1 MASLPPLR
9 TRRTISLSAV
19 FGLLALFALFAPFWF
34 FLAALADVSR
44 GIRGWRFV
52 RLTSF
57 FAHALAIETG
67 GIVANAALWV
77 RAGFGTRI
85 GSPKSRAAHSR
96 LQYWYAKT
104 FMEAADT
111 CLAIRTEITGLELAE
126 GGNAVMIGRHRSLPD
141 ALLPTLVCGHFG
153 LEAKYVLAGG
163 LQWGPNLDIT
173 GNRSD
178 QVFVD
183 RSRQSGNDDLADIAA
198 LASRIDT
205 NSMGV
210 IFPEG
215 TFFSPARQAKALA
228 RIAESNPSELDQS
241 SKLIHLLPPRPGGVA
256 AMLDAAPDA
265 DVIFLGHVGLESLS
279 TIADITKAV
288 PAKEPVRVK
297 LWRFPR
303 HEVPTDSKQQREWI
317 LDQWLEVDQWIEA
330 QQR

>member
-1 MASLPPLR
+1 M
-9 TRRTISLSAV
+9 
-19 FGLLALFALFAPFWF
+19 
-34 FLAALADVSR
+34 
-44 GIRGWRFV
+44 

-67 GIVANAALWV
+67 GIAANAALWV
-77 RAGFGTRI
+77 RAGFGRRI
-85 GSPKSRAAHSR
+85 GSPKSQAAHAR

-111 CLAIRTEITGLELAE
+111 CLAIRTEISGLELVE
-126 GGNAVMIGRHRSLPD
+126 GGNAIMIGRHRSLPD
-141 ALLPTLVCGHFG
+141 ALLPTLVCGRYG

-198 LASRIDT
+198 LASRVDE

-215 TFFSPARQAKALA
+215 TFFSPTRKTRALR
-228 RIAESNPSELDQS
+228 RISKTRPDEFEQS
-241 SKLIHLLPPRPGGVA
+241 SKLIHLLPPRPAGTA
-256 AMLDAAPDA
+256 AMLAAAPEA

-288 PAKEPVRVK
+288 PATEPVRVK
-297 LWRFPR
+297 LWRYGR
-303 HEVPTDSKQQREWI
+303 DEVPTDPKAQRAWI
-317 LDQWLEVDQWIEA
+317 LDRWLEVDQWIED